1 MIATAEENRA
11 GRRLM
16 RPEASE
22 DPTLAFYEALAGD
35 YHLIFGDWPASV
47 RWQGDTLDR
56 LIRANLG
63 EPPRSV
69 LDCSCG
75 IGTQAIGLAQ
85 RGYRVHATD
94 LSPAAVDRA
103 AREARAAGVSLT
115 VGVADLR
122 TLATDVAGRF
132 DVVLSCDNALP
143 HLLTAADLR
152 WAVRGMAAKLEPGG
166 LWLASIR
173 DYEQALRDRPR
184 AEMPRVFD
192 DPAGRRIV
200 FQVWDWWP
208 DEPIYDLH
216 LFVLR
221 AVDGAWAT
229 AHYTARYRA
238 LARAELDAALRDAGL
253 TAVTWHLPP
262 DSGYYQP
269 VVTARAGSGT
279 ILPPS

>member
-1 MIATAEENRA
+1 MQ
-11 GRRLM
+11 
-16 RPEASE
+16 PEASE

-35 YHLIFGDWPASV
+35 YHRIFGDWQASV
-47 RWQGDTLDR
+47 RWQGETLDR
-56 LIRANLG
+56 LIRACLG
-63 EPPRSV
+63 KPPRSV

-85 RGYRVHATD
+85 RGYQVHATD
-94 LSPAAVDRA
+94 LSPAAVERA
-103 AREARAAGVSLT
+103 AREARAAGVSLA

-122 TLATDVAGRF
+122 TLAMDVPGRF

-143 HLLTAADLR
+143 HLLSVADLR
-152 WAVRGMAAKLEPGG
+152 RAVRGMAAKLNPGG
-166 LWLASIR
+166 LWLASMR
-173 DYEQALRDRPR
+173 DYEQARHERPR
-184 AEMPRVFD
+184 AELPRVFD

-221 AVDGAWAT
+221 TVDGTWTT

-238 LARAELDAALRDAGL
+238 VTRAELDAALRAAGL
-253 TAVTWHLPP
+253 TAVTWHLPAE
-262 DSGYYQP
+262 SSYYQP
-269 VVTARAGSGT
+269 LVTARAGSGAIPT
-279 ILPPS
+279 PS